1 LNQNEN
7 FEEKSERRNTHISS
21 FQNQDVHGW
30 SKFEI
35 DLFEGELV
43 VGCGGVGMLGERDTE
58 ERECEKIQW
67 WKNMIIV
74 WSSFDQM
81 AKIKLIHGGKVLDF
95 PMLNA
100 AVN

>member
-1 LNQNEN
+1 
-7 FEEKSERRNTHISS
+7 
-21 FQNQDVHGW
+21 
-30 SKFEI
+30 
-35 DLFEGELV
+35 
-43 VGCGGVGMLGERDTE
+43 
-58 ERECEKIQW
+58 
-67 WKNMIIV
+67 MIIV